1 MSNWPFLQNGK
12 PTHISRAEGVYIY
25 TKEGR
30 QILDGAAG
38 AIVCNIGH
46 GRTEVADVVRNATL
60 KTDYVLPPWHCDERE
75 DLVDLLTTKWLRPE
89 FTRVHLTC
97 GGSEAIEAA
106 MRIAVMYYSA
116 QGKPS
121 KSKIIGRDISY
132 HGTTFATISV
142 GGHES
147 RKVGV
152 KHTLQRFPVAPTPYT
167 LRCESNNPTQ
177 FYLDELESTILE
189 EGPDTIAAFLA
200 EPIAGASGG
209 AMVPPDGYW
218 EGAREL
224 CDRYDILLIIDE
236 IMTGFGR
243 TGLLFGYQH
252 WPFEPDIFVSGKG
265 LTAGYSPL
273 NALFSTDKVAEPIEQ
288 APGFSVMFHTY
299 GSFAPACAA
308 ACKVLEI
315 MDEERLVE
323 RTQEMGVVLESKL
336 QAAFSNHP
344 HVAEC
349 RGKGLLQAIEIVK
362 NRSTLERYPIEE
374 NVTAKVIKAAFD
386 NGVHFYGAGTSIVR
400 DVVLMGPPMTVDE
413 SHLDTMIGALS
424 AAVDTVTQSVN

>member
-1 MSNWPFLQNGK
+1 MPNWPFLQNGD
-12 PTHISRAEGVYIY
+12 PIHISRAEGVYLY
-25 TKEGR
+25 TKTGQR
-30 QILDGAAG
+30 VLDGAGG

-46 GRTEVADVVRNATL
+46 GRTEVADVIREATL
-60 KTDYVLPPWHCDERE
+60 KADYILPPWNCDERDE
-75 DLVDLLTTKWLRPE
+75 LVELLTSKWLAPS

-97 GGSEAIEAA
+97 GGSEAIESA
-106 MRIAVMYYSA
+106 MRIAIMHWSA
-116 QGKPS
+116 KGMQK
-121 KSKIIGRDISY
+121 KVKVIGRDVSY

-152 KHTLQRFPVAPTPYT
+152 KHMLQRHPVAPTPYT
-167 LRCESNNPTQ
+167 LRCESSNPTQ
-177 FYLDELESTILE
+177 YYLDGLEQTILE
-189 EGPDTIAAFLA
+189 EGPETIAAFLA

-218 EGAREL
+218 EGVRDM
-224 CDRYDILLIIDE
+224 CDKYEIILIVDE

-243 TGLLFGYQH
+243 TGTRFGYQH
-252 WPFEPDIFVSGKG
+252 WPIEPDIFVSGKG

-273 NALFSTDKVAEPIEQ
+273 NGLFSTAEIAEPIEQ
-288 APGFSVMFHTY
+288 SPGYSVMFHTY

-308 ACKVLEI
+308 ATKVLEI
-315 MDEERLVE
+315 MDSEGLIE
-323 RTQEMGVVLESKL
+323 RTNELGALLSSKL

-362 NRSTLERYPIEE
+362 NRSTLERYPTDQNI
-374 NVTAKVIKAAFD
+374 TGRVIQTSFNK
-386 NGVHFYGAGTSIVR
+386 GVHFYGAGNSIVR
-400 DVVLMGPPMTVDE
+400 DVVLLGPPMTVDE
-413 SHLDTMIGALS
+413 SHLDTMVEVLS
-424 AAVDTVTQSVN
+424 SAVDEVIQS